1 MYNRKLIISEEE
13 KKSILNLHES
23 KRKEELGLISEDYDQ
38 NTKTYS
44 TEAGLVMYGDLYNSE
59 SAKTVPKGYVI
70 KFPLG
75 SKATMYS
82 SSNPVSKGV
91 TLKGGQMS
99 LPPKKGTVSVSL
111 ICGQKSFTYYD
122 AGSGKTITLYNTG
135 LESFVTKM
143 DNIFCKGKIPG
154 KVIGGG
160 DNRPTTTPTID
171 KVKDCK
177 NKLSFTQGMKG
188 EEVKRVQGL
197 LGVKYSALLGTKQ
210 YDGNF
215 GPATKKAVIQFQK
228 DNGLTPNG
236 IVDCNTLNK
245 LTGQLSV
252 TNQAPKQV
260 DPNLAIG
267 DQSSAVNLTQ
277 GNQSAL
283 ANIGTQPGIGLQ

>member
-13 KKSILNLHES
+13 KKNILNLHES

-44 TEAGLVMYGDLYNSE
+44 TETGLVMYGDLYNSE
-59 SAKTVPKGYVI
+59 SATKVAKGYVI
-70 KFPLG
+70 KFPAG

-99 LPPKKGTVSVSL
+99 KPKKGTVNVTL
-111 ICGQKSFTYYD
+111 ACGQKSFTYYD
-122 AGSGKTITLYNTG
+122 AGSGKSITLYNTG
-135 LESFVTKM
+135 LESFVAKM

-188 EEVKRVQGL
+188 EEVKKVQGL

-210 YDGNF
+210 YDGVF
-215 GPATKKAVIQFQK
+215 GPATKKAVIQFQT

-245 LTGQLSV
+245 LSGQLTV
-252 TNQAPKQV
+252 TNQAPKQA
-260 DPNLAIG
+260 DPNLALG
-267 DQSSAVNLTQ
+267 NQSSAVNLTQ
-277 GNQSAL
+277 GNQGSL
-283 ANIGTQPGIGLQ
+283 ANIGQPGTGLQ

>member
-1 MYNRKLIISEEE
+1 MYNRKLIITEEE
-13 KKSILNLHES
+13 KKNILSLHENTR
-23 KRKEELGLISEDYDQ
+23 RKELGLISEDYDQ
-38 NTKTYS
+38 KTKTYS
-44 TEAGLVMYGDLYNSE
+44 TETGLVMYGDLYNTE
-59 SAKTVPKGYVI
+59 SATKVAKGYVI
-70 KFPLG
+70 KFPAG

-91 TLKGGQMS
+91 ILKGGQMS
-99 LPPKKGTVSVSL
+99 LPKKGTVNVTL
-111 ICGQKSFTYYD
+111 ACGQKSFTYYD
-122 AGSGKTITLYNTG
+122 AGSGKSITLYNTG
-135 LESFVTKM
+135 LESFVAKM

-160 DNRPTTTPTID
+160 DNRPTTPTID

-188 EEVKRVQGL
+188 EEVKKVQGL

-210 YDGNF
+210 YDGAF
-215 GPATKKAVIQFQK
+215 GPATKKAVIQFQT

-245 LTGQLSV
+245 LLGQLSV
-252 TNQAPKQV
+252 TNQAPKQS
-260 DPNLAIG
+260 DPNLALG

-277 GNQSAL
+277 GNQTPIA
-283 ANIGTQPGIGLQ
+283 GL